1 MIFEQFNLVVVFV
14 SESKEKD
21 KTQSLK
27 LIDVR
32 LLDEA
37 HHRLEVLILAIS
49 TTDDILLHLGNVIEI
64 SLVYKFSELLE
75 HIEVLRCVSLTFLEF
90 REVLNNSLHILDRA
104 ELCLAL
110 LVLQKALHQRSNR
123 ICHISKIVKHYLA
136 EEFIIITREYDL
148 LHLIRQMS
156 EMLEINPIIFNTQEL
171 MYLSLVSPLIQ
182 KRRHRIL
189 SPVQDQDGGL
199 ACITSSAHLLNEQGI
214 LLDPLIDFLCK
225 QLTYLRAVIIS
236 DLGILASSRHQD

>member
-1 MIFEQFNLVVVFV
+1 MLLSYLELILQDIFELSNLVIVFV

-27 LIDVR
+27 LIDVF

-37 HHRLEVLILAIS
+37 HHRLEVLILAIG

-64 SLVYKFSELLE
+64 SSIYKFSELLE
-75 HIEVLRCVSLTFLEF
+75 HIEVLGCVPLTFLEF

-123 ICHISKIVKHYLA
+123 ICHISKIAKHYLA
-136 EEFIIITREYDL
+136 EEFIIIT
-148 LHLIRQMS
+148 
-156 EMLEINPIIFNTQEL
+156 
-171 MYLSLVSPLIQ
+171 
-182 KRRHRIL
+182 
-189 SPVQDQDGGL
+189 
-199 ACITSSAHLLNEQGI
+199 
-214 LLDPLIDFLCK
+214 
-225 QLTYLRAVIIS
+225 
-236 DLGILASSRHQD
+236 